1 MSINKLR
8 GIVMNHLLLITLLFS
23 SLLTTPAMAIM
34 FEKRMEVGLKNL
46 SIFSNESNLIG
57 STELTHLLFANE
69 LTNITLRDN
78 QLKKYSITINPEM
91 IQVMGG
97 DFNYTFPSFD
107 NFDGINYKK
116 ILSNNFNYQLYNNVL
131 EIKSDY
137 FEIETYSYYLKAVM
151 FNLECFLENNEID
164 IERCLNNSQVTS
176 YDPII
181 SPSIHFNNAESD
193 LEINANNVTLTP
205 DRLKID
211 ANTLN
216 YVSQTLEVALKESN
230 IECHKSWVTPN
241 SQGLDF
247 IIGCLAEGNLKKGWF
262 EIFLPEQSI
271 KATLFNNQM
280 TIKDYNFDFNLKSSK
295 FEMEDNSLFSTEKT
309 TFSCQAQTRIQNIE
323 TFDFEK
329 ILFECASELR
339 SDIENL
345 TYQSEDLSLKMETFH
360 YETQKEDSTKIYA
373 QINNISGS
381 KDTGSFLIP
390 TVKAS
395 CNNIKNFDLSAL
407 ITDCLMDGTVELPT
421 IDYSD
426 QETKTNV
433 KINIS
438 SANIKNNQFILNAPK
453 ITISSP
459 TIIASIY
466 NVEASCKRNQD
477 DPPLDFELLQ
487 RRCFENSLLKIP
499 LIKATNNKYDLQIEV
514 KDVSVD
520 KNKLF
525 LNIPTAKYNLNQK
538 CIYFEK
544 MNFLCNPNVT
554 FENFQDLNVNNVLD
568 NCVNNTKITINT
580 VKNALNGGSK
590 RTKYENVSFLTANS
604 NFILKLK
611 MSVMLIPTN
620 VKFEGTVKFNKE
632 TSEIILNVVK
642 ASAGPL
648 LGKNSILFFMK
659 NFFADENIRVEG
671 NKIIAKLGD
680 N

>member
-1 MSINKLR
+1 
-8 GIVMNHLLLITLLFS
+8 MNQLILITLLFS

-46 SIFSNESNLIG
+46 SIISNENNLIG
-57 STELTHLLFANE
+57 STELTHLIFANE
-69 LTNITLRDN
+69 LTNITLRDK

-97 DFNYTFPSFD
+97 DFNYKFPSFD

-116 ILSNNFNYQLYNNVL
+116 ILSNNFNYQLYNNIL

-164 IERCLNNSQVTS
+164 VERCLNNSQVTS
-176 YDPII
+176 YDPVI

-193 LEINANNVTLTP
+193 LEINANNITLTP

-211 ANTLN
+211 TNTLN
-216 YVSQTLEVALKESN
+216 YVSQNLEVALKESN
-230 IECHKSWVTPN
+230 IECQKSWVTPN

-247 IIGCLAEGNLKKGWF
+247 ILGCLAEGNLKKGWF
-262 EIFLPEQSI
+262 EIFLPEKSI

-280 TIKDYNFDFNLKSSK
+280 TINDYNFDFNLKSSK
-295 FEMEDNSLFSTEKT
+295 FEMEDKSLFSTEKT
-309 TFSCQAQTRIQNIE
+309 TFKCHAQTHIQNIE
-323 TFDFEK
+323 TFDFQK

-345 TYQSEDLSLKMETFH
+345 VYQSKDLSLKMETFH

-373 QINNISGS
+373 QINNISGN

-453 ITISSP
+453 IAISSP
-459 TIIASIY
+459 TIIASIH
-466 NVEASCKRNQD
+466 NIEASCKRNQN
-477 DPPLDFELLQ
+477 DPPLDFDLLQ
-487 RRCFENSLLKIP
+487 RRCFENSLLKIS
-499 LIKATNNKYDLQIEV
+499 LIKATNNKYDLQMEV

-525 LNIPTAKYNLNQK
+525 LNIPAAKYNLNQK
-538 CIYFEK
+538 SIYFEK

-568 NCVNNTKITINT
+568 NCVNNTKITIDT

-590 RTKYENVSFLTANS
+590 KTKYENITFLTANS
-604 NFILKLK
+604 NFTLKLK

-620 VKFEGTVKFNKE
+620 VKFEGTIKYNKE